1 LRDASSRATK
11 AFYPALSMCDLI
23 FSGVFER
30 HPRRVAPAR
39 LFSGGG
45 GLVSTAVDYLR
56 FCQMLLNG
64 GELDGVRFL
73 APTTILKMTTSSLPP
88 DIRYINSVAA
98 VGPVAGTSWGL
109 GFAIRTDPEWS
120 TVPGSVGTFTWGGV
134 WGTTFWID
142 PPAKLIALQMI
153 QVSPSGNT
161 GQFARALR
169 FLTYAALHNPNQASA
184 ISPPTPVAVSPSML
198 DN

>member
-1 LRDASSRATK
+1 
-11 AFYPALSMCDLI
+11 MCDLI

-30 HPRRVAPAR
+30 HPRRVAPTR

-45 GLVSTAVDYLR
+45 GLVSTTVDYLR
-56 FCQMLLNG
+56 FCQMLLDG

-184 ISPPTPVAVSPSML
+184 ISPPTPVAVSQALACLTTSRGR
-198 DN
+198 